1 MTSSKALV
9 DALGLD
15 SFVIAGHSMGGS
27 IALDYTLN
35 YPGVEAYIPVGS
47 APQWNIDKDYI
58 DIYRTDP
65 DRAVKESAGRNFSKS
80 TPRAIVELNEWNNKS
95 TPMAV
100 GIGDLEACNAFNQ
113 APRLGDVKCPD
124 LRDLRRGR
132 PLRRWLP
139 GPPRWDIGLSGA
151 LDKKR
156 RPRPVHRATWSGHQQ
171 DTSGLPRLPG
181 LGDNIDFVSAK

>member
-1 MTSSKALV
+1 
-9 DALGLD
+9 
-15 SFVIAGHSMGGS
+15 MGGS

-47 APQWNIDKDYI
+47 APQWNIDEDYI

-95 TPMAV
+95 TPMEV
-100 GIGDLEACNAFNQ
+100 GIGDPGSLQ
-113 APRLGDVKCPD
+113 RLQPGPPPRRRKSPD

-139 GPPRWDIGLSGA
+139 GPPRRNIGLPGA

-156 RPRPVHRATWSGHQQ
+156 RPRPVHRATAGHQQ
-171 DTSGLPRLPG
+171 DTSGLPGIPG
-181 LGDNIDFVSAK
+181 LGDNTLDIGQMTSHPHMLICTPVS